1 MKIYTIDDSFLFT
14 TMVDNVQWQIEILD
28 TAGQEEYRG
37 LWVEHAISQ
46 GDAFV
51 VTYAIN
57 SIGSFNAVPS
67 FLEII
72 KNAKKNS
79 TSQLRDP
86 PAVSNMRPKDYPF
99 PFVVAG
105 NKSDLT
111 DSRQV
116 AEDTGYKLADAAG
129 GMFLE
134 CSAKENINIQELF
147 AGLVRSIVW
156 LRQKQNALGRDPTN
170 MYEQFIPNIGY
181 QSSKA
186 VQSQSATTELRLTGE
201 ESAGSQKKQTD
212 VQKTSGESEG
222 PPKWPCNCNVV

>member
-1 MKIYTIDDSFLFT
+1 MGRKSSTKPLANRLTIVIVGDGGVGKSSMTLRYIKDEYNDTYDPTIDDSFLFT

-170 MYEQFIPNIGY
+170 M
-181 QSSKA
+181 
-186 VQSQSATTELRLTGE
+186 
-201 ESAGSQKKQTD
+201 
-212 VQKTSGESEG
+212 
-222 PPKWPCNCNVV
+222 